1 MMPQVVYT
9 TLTICV
15 VGPIGASLYFI
26 YGAFHQEISDTLS
39 QLALRSLWETTWNSI
54 GPFIGPSSSKL
65 PWNSV
70 SAGCYV
76 YEIFIYQ

>member
-15 VGPIGASLYFI
+15 VGPVGASLYFI
-26 YGAFHQEISDTLS
+26 YGAFHQEISGTLS

-54 GPFIGPSSSKL
+54 GPFFGPSSSKL
-65 PWNSV
+65 PWNSISDV
-70 SAGCYV
+70 TFII
-76 YEIFIYQ
+76 EFIY